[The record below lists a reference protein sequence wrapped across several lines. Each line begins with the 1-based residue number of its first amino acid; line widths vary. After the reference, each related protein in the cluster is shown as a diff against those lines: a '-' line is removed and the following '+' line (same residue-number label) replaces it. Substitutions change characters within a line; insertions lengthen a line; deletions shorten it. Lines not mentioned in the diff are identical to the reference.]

1 MNALC
6 ERRREATAFKRR
18 RAVRR
23 TLAGHRQCV
32 GNASAGRRRAAFLQ
46 GARECTSHR
55 APVAYPL
62 PITLG
67 SSPWLMP
74 PPMILSL
81 SLLPMLLLL
90 LLLLLLVQVLV
101 LVQVQVLVQV
111 LVLVPGWAGLG
122 WAGPGRAGPSRA
134 EPGRC
139 RNRRRAGR
147 RHDSI
152 AAAPSARRKCALLQI
167 VKIVLAPPKTKLAK
181 WRLDSFGKRIR
192 RRFRR
197 FRALY
202 FSRYAGLNRSRG
214 KDSCP
219 VPFSRP
225 YGWTT
230 SYCNLPRSIPAGSS
244 KARPSRAA
252 AGGRAA
258 PIRRRRCG
266 SGIAPRGASTGTST
280 ATRPST

>member
-90 LLLLLLVQVLV
+90 LLVQVLV

-122 WAGPGRAGPSRA
+122 WAGPSRA
-134 EPGRC
+134 EPSRVGV
-139 RNRRRAGR
+139 AT
-147 RHDSI
+147 
-152 AAAPSARRKCALLQI
+152 AAAL
-167 VKIVLAPPKTKLAK
+167 
-181 WRLDSFGKRIR
+181 
-192 RRFRR
+192 
-197 FRALY
+197 
-202 FSRYAGLNRSRG
+202 
-214 KDSCP
+214 
-219 VPFSRP
+219 
-225 YGWTT
+225 
-230 SYCNLPRSIPAGSS
+230 
-244 KARPSRAA
+244 AA
-252 AGGRAA
+252 AT
-258 PIRRRRCG
+258 IRSPPRH
-266 SGIAPRGASTGTST
+266 PRGESVLYYKS
-280 ATRPST
+280 